1 MSSGKKKKTKSSKKP
16 SSGPSMLTMVIGAVA
31 GLLVVGALIWGLM
44 SVLGQRKSVVGYDAT
59 MAKITEV
66 LKTRDPD
73 STDGALQLSE
83 IEAMVTGTPTVTR
96 ETKDGT
102 DYAVYSWSSTVGF
115 RLKLEK
121 NGPTDEVAELVSFG
135 AK

>member
-1 MSSGKKKKTKSSKKP
+1 MSSGKKKKSSKKP
-16 SSGPSMLTMVIGAVA
+16 ASGTSLLPIIVGSVLGLVI
-31 GLLVVGALIWGLM
+31 VGGLIWGAM
-44 SVLGQRKSVVGYDAT
+44 TVLGQRKSVVGYDAT
-59 MAKITEV
+59 LAKITEAIR
-66 LKTRDPD
+66 TRDEE
-73 STDGALQLSE
+73 STAGLIKLSE

-121 NGPTDEVAELVSFG
+121 NGQADEVVGLDSFG